1 MLIFDKYLLM
11 DFLCDTDAAIHN
23 LPFSESKALKGPS
36 RDTALSFRKLTAQEW
51 LKSPKISIK
60 PNYGFTIQFFHALMR
75 FTFSVAV
82 WHSDLIRFITAHGRS
97 CKKST
102 IRINLKYFESVIEIR
117 G

>member
-36 RDTALSFRKLTAQEW
+36 RDTALSFRKLTTQEW
-51 LKSPKISIK
+51 LKSPKISIE
-60 PNYGFTIQFFHALMR
+60 PNYGFTIQFFHPLMR
-75 FTFSVAV
+75 LSFPVTA
-82 WHSDLIRFITAHGRS
+82 WHSDLVRFIAAYSRS

-102 IRINLKYFESVIEIR
+102 IRINLKYFESVSEIR